1 MKFITESN
9 IENIPSDFF
18 KIITDFANDIC
29 RVFPEYNS
37 IINKY
42 ILSETEKSDDSKLK
56 LYNFVGKV
64 IIQNEDYIV
73 SKKESLFVNT
83 DGTGL
88 NTEFLPRI
96 VFSHI
101 WEGDISE
108 ITKNTIWKYLTLLYV
123 TISKQQ
129 NGDTNSIDLDEILSG
144 ILLDEQQPEAEA
156 QPQPQSPEE
165 TSQSDTTNMP
175 DISAL
180 PEQLKNMMGG
190 SLGKL
195 AMELAQETSKDGG
208 KSPMDLFS
216 MMGKIGNKIE
226 NKLKSGELSENS
238 LLEESMGLINS
249 MGGVNNIQSM
259 MNMFKGGKGGFD
271 FSELQKMTQ
280 QQGSHNDNQDDSENT
295 ETQPFQKKGMLYDR
309 HSKNS
314 QKSVNKK
321 VRQKLRGNN
330 PRNMTDTNNEQAP
343 EYTLPRFTD
352 DELEHIFSSK

>member
-1 MKFITESN
+1 MKFIVETN

-29 RVFPEYNS
+29 RVFPEYTT

-42 ILSETEKSDDSKLK
+42 ILSEKEKTDDSKLK

-64 IIQNEDYIV
+64 IIQNKDFIL
-73 SKKESLFVNT
+73 SKNEELFMNKD
-83 DGTGL
+83 DGVM

-96 VFSHI
+96 VFSYI

-108 ITKNTIWKYLTLLYV
+108 ITKTTIWKYLTLLFV

-129 NGDTNSIDLDEILSG
+129 GGENKDELDLDDILSG
-144 ILLDEQQPEAEA
+144 IMMDEPE
-156 QPQPQSPEE
+156 PQPMDETTQSEQKEFPIPGMG
-165 TSQSDTTNMP
+165 D
-175 DISAL
+175 L
-180 PEQLKNMMGG
+180 PEPLQNMMGG

-195 AMELAQETSKDGG
+195 AMELAQESSLEGG
-208 KSPMDLFS
+208 GGGPSDIFS
-216 MMGKIGNKIE
+216 MMGKIGSKIE

-249 MGGVNNIQSM
+249 MGGVNNIQTM
-259 MNMFKGGKGGFD
+259 MNMFKGGNKGGID
-271 FSELQKMTQ
+271 FSALQKMSEQLQKPKQEQ
-280 QQGSHNDNQDDSENT
+280 QDNTNNNNNKEVKENSRLHG
-295 ETQPFQKKGMLYDR
+295 KGKY
-309 HSKNS
+309 S
-314 QKSVNKK
+314 QKTSDKK

-330 PRNMTDTNNEQAP
+330 PRNMTDLNNDQAP

-352 DELEHIFSSK
+352 DELERIFSSK

>member
-1 MKFITESN
+1 MKFITEIN

-64 IIQNEDYIV
+64 IIQNKDFIV
-73 SKKESLFVNT
+73 SKKECLFLHT
-83 DGTGL
+83 DESVL

-129 NGDTNSIDLDEILSG
+129 NGDTNEIDLDEILSG
-144 ILLDEQQPEAEA
+144 ILTDEQE
-156 QPQPQSPEE
+156 PQTTEE
-165 TSQSDTTNMP
+165 TSQPPDTNNKNIMP
-175 DISAL
+175 DIGAL
-180 PEQLKNMMGG
+180 PEQLQNMMGG

-195 AMELAQETSKDGG
+195 AMELAEETTNEGATN
-208 KSPMDLFS
+208 PMDLFS
-216 MMGKIGNKIE
+216 MMGKIGSKIE
-226 NKLKSGELSENS
+226 TKLKSGELSENS

-249 MGGVNNIQSM
+249 MGGVNNIQTM
-259 MNMFKGGKGGFD
+259 MNMLKGGKGGKGGFD

-280 QQGSHNDNQDDSENT
+280 QRQNQTENKNT
-295 ETQPFQKKGMLYDR
+295 ENVLNNR

-321 VRQKLRGNN
+321 ARQKLRGNN
-330 PRNMTDTNNEQAP
+330 PRNMTDTNNEEAP

-352 DELEHIFSSK
+352 DELHSIFSSK